1 MKLIFNAS
9 RTDDTKVGL
18 SVIPYFAEAPN
29 PVFER
34 VDAALDA
41 VLSARARKEDFN
53 GYKDRTL
60 IWEGKIGERER
71 RIIVVGVGSEAN
83 AEEWRWGIGRAI
95 RFAAA
100 HKIDTLSVLLDGT
113 NTQLCRLAALTAE
126 AVLLSAYQ
134 FNKYKS
140 KAPKSSA
147 CIKQVTITAVHK
159 KGLPEALVKSAER
172 ATAEGKA
179 RGEAVNTARD
189 LVNEPANVLSPTAL
203 AERARLL
210 AEQKGLTCEIWTE
223 REIKKQ
229 GMGLLLSVAAGS
241 ERPPRFI
248 HLAYRPRRK
257 TTRRIALI
265 GKGITFD
272 TGGLC
277 IKPGKSMYEMKTD
290 MAGAA
295 AVLGIL
301 SAVKALGVRAE
312 VHGIIPA
319 SDNGVNGNATRP
331 GDVFKSMSGKTVE
344 VLNTDAEGRLILA
357 DALTFAGRLNPN
369 LLLDF
374 ATLTGACEVALGS
387 SCAGL
392 FSMRNED
399 ADVISAAA
407 GHAGESLWRL
417 PLLPDLEPGLKSD
430 IADLKN
436 IGGRFGGAITA
447 ALFLKSFTDNKPWVH
462 LDIAGPARLDKATPI
477 CQKGGSGFGVLT
489 GLAYLCSL

>member
-1 MKLIFNAS
+1 MKLNFSAS
-9 RTDDTKVGL
+9 RIDTFKTAL
-18 SVIPYFAEAPN
+18 SVIPYFSEGPT

-34 VDAALDA
+34 LDSALCGA
-41 VLSARARKEDFN
+41 LSARARKEEFN
-53 GYKDRTL
+53 GHKDRTL
-60 IWEGKIGERER
+60 IWEGTVGGQER
-71 RIIVVGVGSEAN
+71 RIIAVGVGAGDD
-83 AEEWRWGIGRAI
+83 AAEWRWGIGRAV

-100 HKIDTLSVLLDGT
+100 HRIEDVAILLDGT
-113 NTQLCRLAALTAE
+113 TPQLCRFAALTAE
-126 AVLLSAYQ
+126 ATVMSAYQ

-140 KAPKSSA
+140 KAKKTGPV
-147 CIKQVTITAVHK
+147 KQVMITAVHK
-159 KGLPEALVKSAER
+159 KGLSETLTKSAER
-172 ATAEGKA
+172 AVSDGRI
-179 RGEAVNTARD
+179 RGEAVNLARD

-203 AERARLL
+203 ADRAGRL
-210 AEQKGLTCEIWTE
+210 AEQKGLACEIWTE

-241 ERPPRFI
+241 DRPPRFI
-248 HLAYRPRRK
+248 HLTYRPRK
-257 TTRRIALI
+257 KAAARIVLV

-301 SAVKALGVRAE
+301 SAVKGLGVRAE

-319 SDNGVNGNATRP
+319 TDNGVNGNATRP
-331 GDVFKSMSGKTVE
+331 GDVVKSLSGKTVE

-357 DALTFAGRLNPN
+357 DALTFGGRLGPD

-392 FSMRNED
+392 FSTRNED
-399 ADVISAAA
+399 AAALFAAA
-407 GHAGESLWRL
+407 GHTGESVWRL
-417 PLLPDLEPGLKSD
+417 PLLPDLESGLKSD

-462 LDIAGPARLDKATPI
+462 LDIAGPARLDKATPTA
-477 CQKGGSGFGVLT
+477 QKGGSGFGVLT
-489 GLAYLCSL
+489 GLAYLASL